1 MDSTLDVS
9 TLGITTFQIQ
19 VMILKYRNLNISRQS
34 TVFLCNKKCLSYAS
48 KTTFQR
54 LLVFSKGN
62 S

>member
-34 TVFLCNKKCLSYAS
+34 TVFLCNKKCSTYAS
-48 KTTFQR
+48 KTTFSE
-54 LLVFSKGN
+54 VISF
-62 S
+62 